1 MRLEKG
7 TSYLLI
13 ADPCYQDLILD
24 IKADHPELDLA
35 FLSLDDAFSALGY
48 SYRKDPLPRLLSEK
62 RFSYPNAKELM
73 RLLRY
78 ARFPEGSDYQK
89 LQQSL
94 FEEGYL
100 FKDKLSL
107 YSLQSKKVLVLEE
120 DEDKALLDLL
130 GENKIPYSLL
140 HLPDLGL
147 KRNKTEDIPVFLFP
161 DKVHQFAYL
170 FSDLRREK
178 LSLIEQNGKETSNGK
193 GEKEYEI
200 LIHDSQDRYFLDFFS
215 SLFRVN
221 ISYPYRY
228 PLLSDLEVRKRM
240 DLFFEERSFSFPEEE
255 TKGVKRLHQLVDY
268 YGLGKIDDFRYAF
281 SVLMEIV
288 KSESYVD
295 EEETYPVEAS
305 ETMRFSLRKKYY
317 VTNFQHGDF
326 YQIGSDKGLFSDAE
340 RTNMGANPSY
350 VQSLL
355 DKRKKVNFVL
365 YMDILFLSRVS
376 LHLDD
381 KIFPSELLNELPLE
395 KDEKPLCE
403 VKKEINERGAYP
415 EEARNFVLSL
425 FKDKWFLPADE
436 SYRNYDS
443 SYQQIDSLPSKD
455 TFSVTEFSPYFNC
468 PFQYYLDQVL
478 KIGKDDQDQDY
489 FSRKFG
495 NFVHHLFERIY
506 DPDYDFEKV
515 FEEAKEQFEKESAS
529 APEKN
534 TNERERAWLEN
545 SKEYLRRFVTHAHD
559 QFKDRESFLREEH
572 EFPIEIEFQ
581 AENGENRPIVK
592 GRIDKLL
599 YTKSGN
605 GKEFYSILDYKTGP
619 VFFDPRSVFLGD
631 SLQLPLYYVAM
642 KNQEQEST
650 FGLFGIEKVFSKAPL
665 RDKDRSYSKKAV
677 ADFMKIRGIAFAD
690 KDFFQS
696 IDDETAF
703 TANGN
708 LKPYG
713 GTYVSKTYSFK
724 DLEKS
729 ALKKSLPYSF
739 EQMIDDAKKACLS
752 MMEKI
757 NRKEFPIAPTIKK
770 GNEKPSCSYCSYRDI
785 CYRKVE
791 DIVNLEGTIKRH
803 FGTKAMEED
812 TGEEQ

>member
-13 ADPCYQDLILD
+13 ADPCYQDLILGV
-24 IKADHPELDLA
+24 KAEHPELDLA

-48 SYRKDPLPRLLSEK
+48 SYRKDPLPRLLSEM
-62 RFSYPNAKELM
+62 RFSYPDAKELM

-78 ARFPEGSDYQK
+78 ARFPEGSYYRK
-89 LQQSL
+89 LQRSL
-94 FEEGYL
+94 IEEGYL
-100 FKDKLSL
+100 FKDALSF

-120 DEDKALLDLL
+120 DEDKALLFLL

-178 LSLIEQNGKETSNGK
+178 LSSIEQNGKETQGK
-193 GEKEYEI
+193 RNKEEYEI

-215 SLFRVN
+215 ALFRVN
-221 ISYPYRY
+221 VSYPYRY
-228 PLLSDLEVRKRM
+228 PLLSDIEVKKRM
-240 DLFFEERSFSFPEEE
+240 DCFFQEQFFSFPEEE
-255 TKGVKRLHQLVDY
+255 TPGVKRLHQLVDY
-268 YGLGKIDDFRYAF
+268 YGLAKIDFGYAF

-295 EEETYPVEAS
+295 EEETYPVEAT
-305 ETMRFSLRKKYY
+305 EAMKFSLRKRYY

-326 YQIGSDKGLFSDAE
+326 YQIGSDKGLFSDE
-340 RTNMGANPSY
+340 ELSDMGANPSY
-350 VQSLL
+350 VKSLL
-355 DKRKKVNFVL
+355 DKRKKANFVL

-381 KIFPSELLNELPLE
+381 KIFPSELLSELPLE
-395 KDEKPLCE
+395 KDEKPLRE
-403 VKKEINERGAYP
+403 VQKEINEQGAYP
-415 EEARNFVLSL
+415 DKARNFVLSL
-425 FKDKWFLPADE
+425 FKDKWFSPADE
-436 SYRNYDS
+436 SYRNFDS
-443 SYQQIDSLPSKD
+443 SYQKIDSIPLKD
-455 TFSVTEFSPYFNC
+455 TFSVTEFSSYFNC
-468 PFQYYLDQVL
+468 PFQYYLDQIL
-478 KIGKDDQDQDY
+478 KIGQDDPDQDY

-506 DPDYDFEKV
+506 DPDYDFETV
-515 FEEAKEQFEKESAS
+515 YAEAKELFEKESAS

-545 SKEYLRRFVTHAHD
+545 SKEYLRRFVAHAHD
-559 QFKDRESFLREEH
+559 QFKERESFLREEH
-572 EFPIEIEFQ
+572 EFPIEIEFRPS
-581 AENGENRPIVK
+581 EGESRYTVK

-599 YTKSGN
+599 YTESKN
-605 GKEFYSILDYKTGP
+605 GKVFYSIIDYKTGP
-619 VFFDPRSVFLGD
+619 VAFDPRSVFLGD
-631 SLQLPLYYVAM
+631 SLQLPLYSVAM
-642 KNQEQEST
+642 EKKEQEST
-650 FGLFGIEKVFSKAPL
+650 FGLFGIEKVFSKSPL
-665 RDKDRSYSKKAV
+665 KDKDRSYSKKAV

-690 KDFFQS
+690 KDFFAS

-724 DLEKS
+724 DREKS
-729 ALKKSLPYSF
+729 ALKKSLPYSYKR
-739 EQMIDDAKKACLS
+739 MIDDARKACLS
-752 MMEKI
+752 MMERI
-757 NRKEFPIAPTIKK
+757 HRKEFPIAPSVKK
-770 GNEKPSCSYCSYRDI
+770 GNEQPSCSYCSYRDI

-791 DIVNLEGTIKRH
+791 NIVNLEGTIKRH
-803 FGTKAMEED
+803 FGTKATEED

>member
-24 IKADHPELDLA
+24 IKADHPELDLT

-48 SYRKDPLPRLLSEK
+48 SYRKDPLPRLLSER

-78 ARFPEGSDYQK
+78 ARFPEGSYYQK
-89 LQQSL
+89 LQSSL
-94 FEEGYL
+94 IEEGYL
-100 FKDKLSL
+100 FKDELSL
-107 YSLQSKKVLVLEE
+107 YLLQSKKVLVLEE
-120 DEDKALLDLL
+120 DEDKALLSLFA
-130 GENKIPYSLL
+130 ENKISFSLF
-140 HLPDLGL
+140 HLRDLGL
-147 KRNKTEDIPVFLFP
+147 KRKKTKDIPVFLFP
-161 DKVHQFAYL
+161 DKIHQFAYL
-170 FSDLRREK
+170 FSHLRREK
-178 LSLIEQNGKETSNGK
+178 LSLIEQNGNDSSQEN
-193 GEKEYEI
+193 EVKEYEI
-200 LIHDSQDRYFLDFFS
+200 LIHDSHDRYFLDFFS

-221 ISYPYRY
+221 VSYSYRY
-228 PLLSDLEVRKRM
+228 PLLSDLEVKKRM
-240 DLFFEERSFSFPEEE
+240 DLFFKEQSFPFPKEE
-255 TKGVKRLHQLVDY
+255 TPGVERLHQLVDY

-295 EEETYPVEAS
+295 EENRYPVEAS
-305 ETMRFSLRKKYY
+305 ETMKFSLRKKYY

-326 YQIGSDKGLFSDAE
+326 YQIGSDKGLFSDE
-340 RTNMGANPSY
+340 ELTEMGANPSY
-350 VQSLL
+350 VKSLL

-395 KDEKPLCE
+395 ENEEPLHE
-403 VKKEINERGAYP
+403 VKTEFNEKGAYP
-415 EEARNFVLSL
+415 KQAKNFVLSL
-425 FKDKWFLPADE
+425 FKDKWFFPVE
-436 SYRNYDS
+436 KGYRDYDS
-443 SYQQIDSLPSKD
+443 SYRKIDSIPFKD
-455 TFSVTEFSPYFNC
+455 TFSVTEFAPYFKC

-478 KIGKDDQDQDY
+478 KISRDDPDQDY

-506 DPDYDFEKV
+506 APDYDFETV
-515 FEEAKEQFEKESAS
+515 FEEAKEQFERESAS
-529 APEKN
+529 AVEKN

-545 SKEYLRRFVTHAHD
+545 SKEYLRRFVMHAQG
-559 QFKDRESFLREEH
+559 QFQDRERFLREEH
-572 EFPIEIEFQ
+572 EFPIEIQ
-581 AENGENRPIVK
+581 SPSSDGEKRYTVK

-599 YTKSGN
+599 YTKGESG
-605 GKEFYSILDYKTGP
+605 KSFYSIIDYKTGP

-631 SLQLPLYYVAM
+631 SLQLPLYYIAM
-642 KNQEQEST
+642 KNQEKEST
-650 FGLFGIEKVFSKAPL
+650 FGLFGIEKVFSKSPL
-665 RDKDRSYSKKAV
+665 KDKGRSYSKKAV
-677 ADFMKIRGIAFAD
+677 ADFMKIRGIVFAD
-690 KDFFQS
+690 EDFFES

-703 TANGN
+703 TTSRK
-708 LKPYG
+708 LMPYG

-724 DLEKS
+724 NQEKD
-729 ALKKSLPYSF
+729 ALKKSLSYSF
-739 EQMIDDAKKACLS
+739 DALIDDAKKACLA

-757 NRKEFPIAPTIKK
+757 NRKEFSIAPTVKK
-770 GNEKPSCSYCSYRDI
+770 GNDLPSCSYCSYRDI

-791 DIVNLEGTIKRH
+791 DIVNLESTIKRH
-803 FGTKAMEED
+803 FGTKATAED